1 MLNRAKLRPGES
13 ETKALIAILILM
25 LAAGPNA
32 AAKCAC
38 SLGASY
44 NFLGDP
50 SMDVNMEG
58 YEEFA
63 RENVQTSSIAALGIT
78 VIPDVKMAAQSR
90 LNLNLKDKSI
100 IYLVLSKTQEGFSG
114 DGSITV
120 ANGTETVKATGTLEG
135 NKLSLDVTASGGEL
149 YKFNLASEG
158 STVMGDFSE
167 ALPNGVTSTGLATGK
182 WKVEA

>member
-1 MLNRAKLRPGES
+1 
-13 ETKALIAILILM
+13 M

-38 SLGASY
+38 SLGGASY

-50 SMDVNMEG
+50 TMDVNMEG
-58 YEEFA
+58 YDEFA
-63 RENVQTSSIAALGIT
+63 RESVPTSSIAALGNT
-78 VIPDVKMAAQSR
+78 VLPDVKMAAQSR
-90 LNLNLKDKSI
+90 LNLNLKDKSS

-114 DGSITV
+114 DGSMDV
-120 ANGTETVKATGTLEG
+120 ANGTETVLAVGTLNG

-167 ALPNGVTSTGLATGK
+167 AQPDGVTSTGLATGK
-182 WKVEA
+182 WKIEA

>member
-1 MLNRAKLRPGES
+1 MLLGES
-13 ETKALIAILILM
+13 KTKALIAILILM

-32 AAKCAC
+32 SAKCAC

-50 SMDVNMEG
+50 EMDVNMGG
-58 YEEFA
+58 YDEFA
-63 RENVQTSSIAALGIT
+63 RENVPTSSIAAAGIT
-78 VIPDVKMAAQSR
+78 AIPDVKMAAQSR
-90 LNLNLKDKSI
+90 LNLNLKDKSS

-114 DGSITV
+114 DGSMTV
-120 ANGTETVKATGTLEG
+120 ANGTETVKAIGTLEG

-167 ALPNGVTSTGLATGK
+167 AQPDGVTSTGLATGK
-182 WKVEA
+182 WKIEA

>member
-1 MLNRAKLRPGES
+1 
-13 ETKALIAILILM
+13 
-25 LAAGPNA
+25 LA
-32 AAKCAC
+32 
-38 SLGASY
+38 GAY

-50 SMDVNMEG
+50 AVDVNMEG
-58 YEEFA
+58 YDEFA
-63 RENVQTSSIAALGIT
+63 RENVPTSSIAAAGIT

-90 LNLNLKDKSI
+90 LNLDLKDKSS

-114 DGSITV
+114 DGSMTA
-120 ANGTETVKATGTLEG
+120 ANGTETVKAMGTLNG

-167 ALPNGVTSTGLATGK
+167 ALPNGASLTGLAKGK
-182 WKVEA
+182 WEI